1 MNNRQTNSRSVHW
14 HMAPGVRE
22 RLLVSEEMPL
32 SDWLREGTATVV
44 KDAPHRAVYRV
55 RLPEF
60 DCYVKHYRMLGFRSH
75 VRAMLRPNKARR
87 EFEIALSI
95 QRLGVAAPEPLAWG
109 VERSRFGLG
118 ACWLVTRTIDRA
130 VPLLEYLENGF
141 QLLSTT
147 DQSRTRQCLAN
158 SIAEFV
164 ARLHAAG
171 IVHAD
176 LHPGNL
182 LLRFE
187 SGGKP
192 QLWLIDLHAVS
203 LESECSWPTMRDN
216 LVTFNRYFAMRA
228 FRSDRLRFWLAYR
241 KSICDTILAPTKV
254 AARELE
260 RLTLE
265 SNRLLWRSRDAR
277 SLASNR
283 YYIRVGAGATHGH
296 AVRDIDPELLTQI
309 LADPEAQFR
318 SSTARTLKDSRSSQV
333 VELENQGKRLIFKR
347 FRVTNRKKPWL
358 RHLRHSAAIRSWIY
372 GHGLRERCLPTARP
386 LLVLQHSSGEE
397 FLLTEKI
404 ENAIDLHQ
412 FVQQLA
418 NHCVGERSQ
427 RLNTRSLALARL
439 IRALHDRGIAHRDLK
454 AANILTSAADG
465 DARFWFIDL
474 VGVRRLKHVGWR
486 RRALNLARLNSSFAG
501 QSPVS
506 CSDRLRFLRAYMQD
520 ALHGSPHW
528 KRWWRVIS
536 AATQAKKVKNA
547 RNGRPLA

>member
-1 MNNRQTNSRSVHW
+1 MNNSQANSRSVHW
-14 HMAPGVRE
+14 HMAPGVRG
-22 RLLVSEEMPL
+22 RLLVSGEMPL
-32 SDWLREGTATVV
+32 SAWLRSGTATVI

-55 RLPEF
+55 RLPEL

-87 EFEIALSI
+87 EFEIASSI

-130 VPLLEYLENGF
+130 VPLLEFLEDDF
-141 QLLSTT
+141 PLLPSA
-147 DQSRTRQCLAN
+147 DQSRIRQRLAG
-158 SIAEFV
+158 SIAVFV
-164 ARLHAAG
+164 SRLHAAG

-182 LLRFE
+182 LLHFE
-187 SGGKP
+187 SDGEPKV
-192 QLWLIDLHAVS
+192 WLIDLHAVS
-203 LESECSWPTMRDN
+203 LESDCSWPTRRDN

-228 FRSDRLRFWLAYR
+228 GRSDRLRFWLAYR
-241 KSICDTILAPTKV
+241 STADNAISAPTKV

-265 SNRLLWRSRDAR
+265 SNQLLWRSRDAR

-283 YYIRVGAGATHGH
+283 YYVRVGAGATRGH
-296 AVRDIDPELLTQI
+296 AVRDIDQELRNQI
-309 LADPEAQFR
+309 LAAPDAPFR
-318 SSTARTLKDSRSSQV
+318 SASARTLKDSRSSQV
-333 VELENQGKRLIFKR
+333 VEFESRGRLLILKR

-404 ENAIDLHQ
+404 ENAIELHQ
-412 FVQQLA
+412 FIQQWA
-418 NHCVGERSQ
+418 SRSFAD
-427 RLNTRSLALARL
+427 RSRTLSARSLALARL

-454 AANILTSAADG
+454 AANVLTSAAAG

-474 VGVRRLKHVGWR
+474 VGVRRFRHVGWR
-486 RRALNLARLNSSFAG
+486 RRALNLARLNSSFAA
-501 QSPVS
+501 QSLVS
-506 CSDRLRFLRAYMQD
+506 CSDRLRFLLAYLQVS
-520 ALHGSPHW
+520 LHGAPHW

-536 AATQAKKVKNA
+536 SATQAKRVKNA